1 MGQASLTLTGYHST
15 RGVDVGS
22 EISGECCCAE
32 AVSGAVMEQSPSRR
46 RCFGSYRGR
55 ANAVTS
61 GMSSALRSRAPLG
74 LAAALLLAVLVAPNQ
89 AGARPGTHPSA
100 ISTFDTRASSV
111 AFAYRRGILSGGGFN
126 HLSYNANFTNTTG
139 VLSAQFGLHYINF
152 KGSSTEAGSHGVA
165 GGAVALFNI
174 PATRRYDNGVPI
186 VGVAPYVGIVPTA
199 IINGEQSFL
208 TLPAVLGLAFPMS
221 PGDFITL
228 TPWFETGL
236 SIDLDTVIKP
246 ATLGSQDICNIVD
259 CTPFMNPDP
268 NNPPSTE
275 QEVNFNAQTV
285 TEIVA
290 QGVDVELSVNAP
302 MRFGLDVGFHAGDA
316 LDFTLYGGM
325 ATLGSV
331 FKNTKVGFVGA
342 SLVWRWDDIVP
353 AVLPPERRL
362 LRENCDDI
370 EARFR
375 TCPASRSWLKPE
387 QVEAERKE
395 AEKARLK
402 EAPKAAPPAAAPPP
416 KSAPPPAPSGPTPVP
431 VTPTGASP
439 PAAAPPPAT
448 PSPAAAPPPAAPAPA
463 APAQAPLPPADFPR

>member
-1 MGQASLTLTGYHST
+1 
-15 RGVDVGS
+15 
-22 EISGECCCAE
+22 
-32 AVSGAVMEQSPSRR
+32 
-46 RCFGSYRGR
+46 
-55 ANAVTS
+55 
-61 GMSSALRSRAPLG
+61 
-74 LAAALLLAVLVAPNQ
+74 
-89 AGARPGTHPSA
+89 
-100 ISTFDTRASSV
+100 V

-152 KGSSTEAGSHGVA
+152 KGSSAEAGSHGVA

-174 PATRRYDNGVPI
+174 PATRRYDNGVPVI
-186 VGVAPYVGIVPTA
+186 GVAPYVGIVPTA
-199 IINGEQSFL
+199 IINGQQSFL

-228 TPWFETGL
+228 TPWFEAAL
-236 SIDLDTVIKP
+236 SVDLDTVIKP
-246 ATLGSQDICNIVD
+246 ASLGSQDICNIVD
-259 CTPFMNPDP
+259 CTPFVNPDP

-395 AEKARLK
+395 AEKARRQQGN
-402 EAPKAAPPAAAPPP
+402 KAAPPPAAPPP
-416 KSAPPPAPSGPTPVP
+416 KAPPPTGAPTPVP
-431 VTPTGASP
+431 VTPVPVTPAPASPAPAPASPPPAAPP
-439 PAAAPPPAT
+439 PAAAPP
-448 PSPAAAPPPAAPAPA
+448 AAPPAASPAPA
-463 APAQAPLPPADFPR
+463 APAPLPPADFPR